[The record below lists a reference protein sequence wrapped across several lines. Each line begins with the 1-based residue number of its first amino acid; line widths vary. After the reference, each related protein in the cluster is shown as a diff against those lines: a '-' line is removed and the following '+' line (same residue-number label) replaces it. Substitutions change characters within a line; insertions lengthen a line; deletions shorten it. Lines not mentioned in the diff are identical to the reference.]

1 MSAFADDELVVYLKA
16 DPNQPAAPV
25 AIMKRELTS
34 LMSTAGYRVQWG
46 DESHSPL
53 LVVVELNGT
62 CALPLGYPVR
72 TSASSAG
79 ALATTAVTDGQVL
92 PFASVNCAAL
102 ARSLSAPLAGDPT
115 AQRDYYFGRAMA
127 RVVAHELY
135 HIIMRTPDHSQ
146 NGITRS
152 CFSTND
158 LMTERFEFEG
168 SVLAQLRHKEASPAV
183 AVLSEDATDR

>member
-1 MSAFADDELVVYLKA
+1 
-16 DPNQPAAPV
+16 QPAAPV
-25 AIMKRELTS
+25 AIMKRELAS
-34 LMSTAGYRVQWG
+34 LMGTAGYRVQWG
-46 DESHSPL
+46 DESRSPL

-72 TSASSAG
+72 TSANSAG

-92 PFASVNCAAL
+92 PFASVSCAAL
-102 ARSLSAPLAGDPT
+102 ARSLWAPLAGDPT

-168 SVLAQLRHKEASPAV
+168 SVLAQLR
-183 AVLSEDATDR
+183 